1 MGIIK
6 QCTHPHLL
14 PPTPGHPKYF
24 PTHPHLLKIML
35 HPPPLTLT
43 HPKHIPTNP
52 HPPEIMSHTPPPTP
66 TYPKY
71 FPTHSHLPKIMPHP
85 HKKFLISPHSPKIR
99 FSNPHLLSSSKLL
112 IYQVTWPFDYESSNV
127 TKCRYNAH
135 SLLRHLKWPHVITW
149 LNNRVTL

>member
-1 MGIIK
+1 MKNVSISCNTFSLFTIGIIK

-14 PPTPGHPKYF
+14 PPTPTHPKYF

-52 HPPEIMSHTPPPTP
+52 HPPKIMSHTPPPTP

-71 FPTHSHLPKIMPHP
+71 FPTHSHLPKIMHQPLP
-85 HKKFLISPHSPKIR
+85 PTQKVPYLTPLTKNMVQQPSFILLFKAPD
-99 FSNPHLLSSSKLL
+99 LSSDMA
-112 IYQVTWPFDYESSNV
+112 F
-127 TKCRYNAH
+127 
-135 SLLRHLKWPHVITW
+135 
-149 LNNRVTL
+149 